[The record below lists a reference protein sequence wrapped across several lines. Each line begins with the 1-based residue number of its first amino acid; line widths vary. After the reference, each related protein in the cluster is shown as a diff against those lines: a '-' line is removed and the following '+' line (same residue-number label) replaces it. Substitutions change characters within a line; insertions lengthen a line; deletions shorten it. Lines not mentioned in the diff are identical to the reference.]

1 MKDETEWSNPG
12 EKTGQKDEPQNN
24 SKKVKKGLA
33 F

>member
-1 MKDETEWSNPG
+1 MMDRAAKSER
-12 EKTGQKDEPQNN
+12 KTGQKDEPENN